1 MTLINKI
8 CYSTAMNKDTN
19 AIDTSQQSIGNI
31 LDRSIATILPSKEEF
46 VKALQSGKRLKMYV
60 GADAT
65 GPTLHL
71 GHATN
76 FMLLEKFRQL
86 GHEIVIL
93 FGDFTAMIGDPTDK
107 DAARISL
114 SKEQVE
120 EHIKSWKEQVGKI
133 LKLEDSNN
141 PVTILKNSEWLS
153 KLNFADVV
161 GIASNFTVQQMI
173 ERDMFERR
181 LKDQKPIYLHEFFY
195 PLMQGYDS
203 VAIDVDVEVGG
214 TDQTFNMLAGR
225 TLQRKY
231 NNKDKFVIAT
241 TLLENPK
248 TGKKLMSKSEGGF
261 IGLSDSAQEM
271 YGKTMALADE
281 AVIQVFVDCTYIPL
295 EEIEQIKKELTS
307 GANPRDS
314 KMRLARELVTLYH
327 DADKAKAAEENFVNT
342 FAKGGVP
349 DEVETVETESG
360 KLLVD
365 IMVEKNIVASKSEWR
380 RLIDEGAVSI
390 VESEEKITDPFAKA
404 EKSDVYKIGKRRFIK
419 IEVK

>member
-1 MTLINKI
+1 
-8 CYSTAMNKDTN
+8 MNKDTN
-19 AIDTSQQSIGNI
+19 AIDTSEASIRNI
-31 LDRSIATILPSKEEF
+31 LERSVAVILPSKDEL
-46 VKALQSGKRLKMYV
+46 VKALQSGNRLKMYV

-86 GHEIVIL
+86 GHEIIVL

-107 DAARISL
+107 DAARVTL

-120 EHIKSWKEQVGKI
+120 DHIKSWKEQVGKI
-133 LKLEDSNN
+133 LKLEDSQN
-141 PVTILKNSEWLS
+141 PVTILKNSDWLS

-181 LKDQKPIYLHEFFY
+181 LNDKKPIYLHEFFY

-203 VAIDVDVEVGG
+203 VAMNVDLEVGG

-231 NNKDKFVIAT
+231 NNKDKFVIST

-261 IGLSDSAQEM
+261 IGLNDSPQDM
-271 YGKTMALADE
+271 YGKTMALPDE
-281 AVIQVFVDCTYIPL
+281 AVFQVFVDCTYVPL
-295 EEIEQIKKELTS
+295 GEVEELKKQTEAGT
-307 GANPRDS
+307 NPRDI

-327 DADKAKAAEENFVNT
+327 DAEKAKAAEENFVNT

-349 DEVETVETESG
+349 DEVETVATEAG

-365 IMVEKNIVASKSEWR
+365 IMVEKSIVASKSEWR

-404 EKSDVYKIGKRRFIK
+404 EKSGVYKIGKRRFIK
-419 IEVK
+419 IEVN